1 MLGEEMKPPKY
12 TTEQIDE
19 IVDRMIAL
27 RMRWLSV
34 VESRLALRQ
43 KRSPL
48 GRAKLAAQP
57 KNV

>member
-1 MLGEEMKPPKY
+1 
-12 TTEQIDE
+12 
-19 IVDRMIAL
+19 
-27 RMRWLSV
+27 MRWLSV